1 MNRLSTFFKKSDSGV
16 GAFYPT
22 DHIVA
27 VFRTSTEA
35 VRVKKEVELL
45 VPEAIAVTGEELLA
59 YVADQAAKTGLWGSV
74 MRELSRALGTE
85 EQYVEQDIEE
95 AKKGASFVA
104 LHCSDEET
112 KAHLWAVLKKSQPLA
127 ARYYTSGGIEHL

>member
-1 MNRLSTFFKKSDSGV
+1 MNRLSTFFKNSDSGV

-22 DHIVA
+22 HHIVA
-27 VFRTSTEA
+27 VFRTSSEA
-35 VRVKKEVELL
+35 VRVKKEVERLA
-45 VPEAIAVTGEELLA
+45 PAAIAVTGEELLA
-59 YVADQAAKTGLWGSV
+59 YIADQTAKTGLWGSV

-104 LHCSDEET
+104 LYCPDEET
-112 KAHLWAVLKKSQPLA
+112 KASLWAVLKKSQPLA
-127 ARYYTSGGIEHL
+127 ARYYTAGGIEHL